1 MPLARPIAY
10 RKRLTLQGCFMGKV
24 KTVNF
29 RCLLQNTNV
38 SILLSSYKKGRE
50 INTTIK
56 VIERIKNLNIKFNGE
71 LSMNLKFK
79 SIVIATLSMLLSFSS
94 ISAFA
99 APEMVLKFAGQNN
112 ANHPATK
119 LMQLIASQIEDQ
131 TDGRI
136 QVKVYPANQLGDYT
150 LVYEEQ
156 VRGTIDMSC
165 ISVPSQFD
173 PRMELIYINGFASDY
188 EDLKK
193 VFAQDGW
200 MFKKMNEFNER
211 LGVKLLG
218 FFVEGMIGTGT
229 TKPVKEPLNPEV
241 NKGVLIRVP
250 GMDVY
255 KLAAD
260 AMGYNSVGIPY
271 ADVYQAIQTGVAE
284 GVNGYPVA
292 SAYTTLGDVIKYW
305 YMTNYSVEVLNFMI
319 SNKTWTKIK
328 PADQKVIQ
336 DILATATIHSI
347 NTAKELDAD
356 HMQLMREKGIKV
368 FTYTK
373 EELAPIMKACAST
386 WPKLEKNMS
395 KELMDEFRKELA
407 PK

>member
-1 MPLARPIAY
+1 MCFKLRSIFCV
-10 RKRLTLQGCFMGKV
+10 TLVG
-24 KTVNF
+24 
-29 RCLLQNTNV
+29 
-38 SILLSSYKKGRE
+38 
-50 INTTIK
+50 
-56 VIERIKNLNIKFNGE
+56 
-71 LSMNLKFK
+71 
-79 SIVIATLSMLLSFSS
+79 MLVAIGGSTSFAS
-94 ISAFA
+94 
-99 APEMVLKFAGQNN
+99 EMVLKFAGQS
-112 ANHPATK
+112 AADHPATK
-119 LMQLIASQIEDQ
+119 LMNQIAQEINEK

-136 QVKVYPANQLGDYT
+136 EVKVYPASQLGDYT

-156 VRGTIDMSC
+156 IRGTVDMSC

-173 PRMELIYINGFASDY
+173 PRMELIYINGFASNY
-188 EDLKK
+188 EDLKT

-200 MFKKMNEFNER
+200 MFNKMDEFNER

-229 TKPVKEPLNPEV
+229 TKPANEPLNPSV

-255 KLAAD
+255 KLAAE

-271 ADVYQAIQTGVAE
+271 SDVYQAIQTGVAN

-292 SAYTTLGDVIKYW
+292 SAYTTLGDVLKYW

-319 SNKTWTKIK
+319 SGQTWNKIK
-328 PADQKVIQ
+328 PEDQKIIQ
-336 DILATATIHSI
+336 GIFAQATIDSI
-347 NTAKELDAD
+347 NNAEELDNH
-356 HMQLMREKGIKV
+356 HMDLMREKGIEV

-373 EELAPIMKACAST
+373 EELAPIMEACAST
-386 WPKLEKNMS
+386 WPELEKNMT
-395 KELMDEFRKELA
+395 KELMDEFRKEYA

>member
-1 MPLARPIAY
+1 MSNKLKAIV
-10 RKRLTLQGCFMGKV
+10 G
-24 KTVNF
+24 
-29 RCLLQNTNV
+29 V
-38 SILLSSYKKGRE
+38 SLIGMLVALGSS
-50 INTTIK
+50 T
-56 VIERIKNLNIKFNGE
+56 
-71 LSMNLKFK
+71 S
-79 SIVIATLSMLLSFSS
+79 
-94 ISAFA
+94 FA
-99 APEMVLKFAGQNN
+99 ASKTVLKFAGQS
-112 ANHPATK
+112 AADHPATK
-119 LMQLIASQIEDQ
+119 LMNQIATEIGEK

-136 QVKVYPANQLGDYT
+136 EVKVYPASQLGDYS

-156 VRGTIDMSC
+156 IRGTIDMSC

-188 EDLKK
+188 NDLKT

-200 MFKKMNEFNER
+200 MFKKMDEFNER

-229 TKPVKEPLNPEV
+229 TKPAKEPLNPDV

-255 KLAAD
+255 KLAAE

-271 ADVYQAIQTGVAE
+271 SDVYQAIQTGVVD

-292 SAYTTLGDVIKYW
+292 SAYTTLGDVLKYW

-319 SNKTWTKIK
+319 SGKTWKSIDAK
-328 PADQKVIQ
+328 DQTIIQ
-336 DILATATIHSI
+336 DILAKATIDSI
-347 NTAKELDAD
+347 NNAKELDAH
-356 HMQLMREKGIKV
+356 HMDLMREKGIEV
-368 FTYTK
+368 VTYTK
-373 EELAPIMKACAST
+373 EELAPIMAAAAST
-386 WPKLEKNMS
+386 WPKLEKNMT
-395 KELMDEFRKELA
+395 KELMDEFRKELG

>member
-1 MPLARPIAY
+1 MY
-10 RKRLTLQGCFMGKV
+10 
-24 KTVNF
+24 
-29 RCLLQNTNV
+29 
-38 SILLSSYKKGRE
+38 
-50 INTTIK
+50 
-56 VIERIKNLNIKFNGE
+56 
-71 LSMNLKFK
+71 K
-79 SIVIATLSMLLSFSS
+79 SIKTLIGITLAYSVVMLGAG
-94 ISAFA
+94 SAFA

-112 ANHPATK
+112 ADHPATL
-119 LMQLIASQIEDQ
+119 LMRDIAKEIGEK
-131 TDGRI
+131 TEGRI
-136 QVKVYPANQLGDYT
+136 EVKVYPANQLGDYS

-156 VRGTIDMSC
+156 IRGTIDMSA

-173 PRMELIYINGFASDY
+173 PRMELIYINGFAGDY
-188 EDLKK
+188 EDLKN
-193 VFAQDGW
+193 VFGQDGW
-200 MFKKMNEFNER
+200 MFSKMNEFNER

-229 TKPVKEPLNPEV
+229 TKPVNEPLNPEV

-255 KLAAD
+255 KLAAE

-271 ADVYQAIQTGVAE
+271 ADVYQAIQTGVAN

-319 SNKTWTKIK
+319 SGQTWTKIK
-328 PADQKVIQ
+328 PADQAVMQEIFAK
-336 DILATATIHSI
+336 ATIDSI
-347 NTAKELDAD
+347 NNAKKLDEHHMEL
-356 HMQLMREKGIKV
+356 MKEKGIEV

-373 EELAPIMKACAST
+373 EELAPIMKACATT
-386 WPKLEKNMS
+386 WPKLEKNMT
-395 KELMDEFRKELA
+395 KELMDEFRKELG